1 VKTSAAFLFYNGK
14 MSTFLQRRRLTS
26 LIVSLAIL
34 LNLYAPAIS
43 HAMSVLSATPL
54 ALDICSAAA
63 ASGASKRA
71 PGGLP
76 AHGIKHC
83 MLCAVHTGSDAP
95 PPVASGLL
103 AVLEGH
109 DIYPA
114 QHPAAA
120 PQQPI
125 WPDAQPRGPPAG
137 A

>member
-1 VKTSAAFLFYNGK
+1 

-63 ASGASKRA
+63 ASGAGKPA

-76 AHGIKHC
+76 AHGMKHC

-95 PPVASGLL
+95 PPVSSGLM

-114 QHPAAA
+114 LRPAAA